1 MGKLNRR
8 SSFMFGAVAGSIL
21 GSVTALLLAPK
32 AGKELRRDISDG
44 TRQVTDRTVR
54 VVTHAGDST
63 ARIVKQVGSKAAI
76 LSDKAKDTAGS
87 VIGSISSWRGS
98 RKDELLEGIDLP
110 EFDNTKEA
118 LKETLEE
125 AKEEIQTIR

>member
-1 MGKLNRR
+1 
-8 SSFMFGAVAGSIL
+8 
-21 GSVTALLLAPK
+21 
-32 AGKELRRDISDG
+32 
-44 TRQVTDRTVR
+44 
-54 VVTHAGDST
+54 
-63 ARIVKQVGSKAAI
+63 IVKQVGSKAAI